1 MVIKTAKFTPLCL
14 KQLPNFTASNKGM
27 HAENNHLLFQII
39 IVTGETWTGG
49 ISINM
54 YVAIYTVTETKLMQK
69 V

>member
-1 MVIKTAKFTPLCL
+1 
-14 KQLPNFTASNKGM
+14 M